1 MSEFDSD
8 LPPALSDL
16 KKSDGKYLNFRLTIN
31 KSTFDPIE
39 ISFIATISK
48 KRQDRIDRKIEAIR
62 TFSEI
67 NTAKV
72 IPPEGIR

>member
-1 MSEFDSD
+1 
-8 LPPALSDL
+8 
-16 KKSDGKYLNFRLTIN
+16 LTIN

-48 KRQDRIDRKIEAIR
+48 KRQDGIDRKIEAIR

>member
-1 MSEFDSD
+1 MSEFDSS
-8 LPPALSDL
+8 LPIVLYKLEDTDL
-16 KKSDGKYLNFRLTIN
+16 KNLDLRLTIN